1 MHIVRIDVTRRGK
14 CPFSLRTHTS
24 LCSWYARSEK
34 PSMESNRREDL
45 APVFDELNK
54 YEATTHFMGQS
65 TVVLDGVRATGE
77 TYCIAHHVSASE
89 GKRNLFIA
97 SLCYFDVFAKVE
109 GKWLFAERKIMVDW
123 TDTRPINVCNVK
135 TKGNENM
142 HRMREEMKVRD
153 QMLRTRNIKNRFEFY
168 QSDLGLI
175 DKVGSR
181 VTEWRTGQRIGVALL
196 FANNLV
202 ENDRKYD

>member
-1 MHIVRIDVTRRGK
+1 VT
-14 CPFSLRTHTS
+14 
-24 LCSWYARSEK
+24 
-34 PSMESNRREDL
+34 
-45 APVFDELNK
+45 
-54 YEATTHFMGQS
+54 
-65 TVVLDGVRATGE
+65 
-77 TYCIAHHVSASE
+77 I
-89 GKRNLFIA
+89 
-97 SLCYFDVFAKVE
+97 
-109 GKWLFAERKIMVDW
+109 
-123 TDTRPINVCNVK
+123 NVK

-142 HRMREEMKVRD
+142 HRIREEMKVRD

-168 QSDLGLI
+168 QRDLGLM